1 MIKLDTSNLLFDFQK
16 SKKKHQNEINNVKSE
31 IKKISRS
38 QNEMNGWLKWPTNDF
53 YKHDYNNI
61 KKIVRDWE
69 KLNISKFVV
78 IGIGGS
84 YIGIKACLKM
94 CTNHETYS
102 KFHFISSV
110 DQEYIIDT
118 LNELKNENWVIIV
131 ISKSG
136 TTLETS
142 LNFRI
147 FREALFK
154 KYKSNHTSRIVAI
167 TDDTSG
173 KLLSIAKKHN
183 YKTLKIEKNIGGR
196 YSTLTSVGLL
206 VFKLANLDIDK
217 MLTSWKKTI
226 KKYLSFSDKSPIDYA
241 FIRFVMLMDFNKAV
255 EVFATYNEKMYFISE
270 HYKQIFAETEGKKKC
285 LIPTIANY
293 SVDLHSIGQLYQQ
306 GPKNFFETHLM
317 YQNKSK
323 VLRVNHTSFNND
335 DDLDLITVFN
345 LFELENIIRKSVV
358 TAHSRKGNINCIQI
372 IMNEMNETS
381 FAELIAFLDFSAFA
395 SALFLNVKP
404 FDQPGVDEYKMEIK
418 KSLNV
423 I

>member
-61 KKIVRDWE
+61 KKIIRDWE

-136 TTLETS
+136 TTLET
-142 LNFRI
+142 
-147 FREALFK
+147 
-154 KYKSNHTSRIVAI
+154 
-167 TDDTSG
+167 
-173 KLLSIAKKHN
+173 
-183 YKTLKIEKNIGGR
+183 
-196 YSTLTSVGLL
+196 
-206 VFKLANLDIDK
+206 
-217 MLTSWKKTI
+217 
-226 KKYLSFSDKSPIDYA
+226 
-241 FIRFVMLMDFNKAV
+241 
-255 EVFATYNEKMYFISE
+255 
-270 HYKQIFAETEGKKKC
+270 
-285 LIPTIANY
+285 
-293 SVDLHSIGQLYQQ
+293 
-306 GPKNFFETHLM
+306 
-317 YQNKSK
+317 
-323 VLRVNHTSFNND
+323 
-335 DDLDLITVFN
+335 
-345 LFELENIIRKSVV
+345 
-358 TAHSRKGNINCIQI
+358 
-372 IMNEMNETS
+372 
-381 FAELIAFLDFSAFA
+381 
-395 SALFLNVKP
+395 
-404 FDQPGVDEYKMEIK
+404 
-418 KSLNV
+418 
-423 I
+423 